1 MPAFLSEKGLS
12 LVIGA
17 GLETQQAGRWKQESQ
32 GSRSNYSE
40 SEVKLGSPALPSL
53 FFFFRQV
60 SLCSA
65 QVPWNSLYRSRL
77 DLNSELCLLLAP
89 KCWD

>member
-53 FFFFRQV
+53 FFF
-60 SLCSA
+60 SD
-65 QVPWNSLYRSRL
+65 RSH
-77 DLNSELCLLLAP
+77 CVAP
-89 KCWD
+89 RCPGTLSIDPGWT